1 MLSMSSTIKV
11 VEPLFIIHHLIS
23 PYLLLGVIIA
33 LLCLPL

>member
-1 MLSMSSTIKV
+1 MLFMPSTIKV
-11 VEPLFIIHHLIS
+11 VEPLFIILHLIS